1 MAYAAFDG
9 VREREKAGWTNDLH
23 YPIDVKITRRNKLAV
38 GEKGLRGK
46 DLRGNDRHSPGR
58 LGGNCAAT
66 AGAISSDQ

>member
-38 GEKGLRGK
+38 GEKGLSVVQWRVSL
-46 DLRGNDRHSPGR
+46 DEQFPACFHATMSPG
-58 LGGNCAAT
+58 
-66 AGAISSDQ
+66 